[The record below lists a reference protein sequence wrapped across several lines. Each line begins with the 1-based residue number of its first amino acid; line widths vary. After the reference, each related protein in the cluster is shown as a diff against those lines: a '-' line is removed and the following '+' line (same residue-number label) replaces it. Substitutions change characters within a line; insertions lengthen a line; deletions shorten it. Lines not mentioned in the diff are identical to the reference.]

1 MKKFIIGFCTIIM
14 TLSMVSCNNSS
25 STTES
30 TVESK
35 TDSSIIESSLVD
47 SSEYVS
53 SAIPKSIDKIPSIV
67 KPDDLKENSDGWVY
81 YGIPM
86 TQLESIKDKDDI
98 KLIFEYSKYDD
109 ITARVFEAYN
119 VKTDTYAYSVSKGN
133 SAKIDYIMYVTTDN
147 KVDFKDYSLDELNKI
162 M

>member
-1 MKKFIIGFCTIIM
+1 MKKFIIGLCTIIM
-14 TLSMVSCNNSS
+14 TLSMVSCSDSS

-30 TVESK
+30 K
-35 TDSSIIESSLVD
+35 TDSSTIESSSVD

-109 ITARVFEAYN
+109 ITTRVFEAYN

>member
-1 MKKFIIGFCTIIM
+1 MKKFIIGLCTIIM
-14 TLSMVSCNNSS
+14 TLSMVSCSDSS

-30 TVESK
+30 K
-35 TDSSIIESSLVD
+35 TDSSTIESSSVD

>member
-1 MKKFIIGFCTIIM
+1 MKKFIIGLCTIIM
-14 TLSMVSCNNSS
+14 TLSMVSCNDSS

-30 TVESK
+30 K
-35 TDSSIIESSLVD
+35 TDSSTIESSSVD

-147 KVDFKDYSLDELNKI
+147 KVDFKDYSSDELNKI